1 MTDYVVESFRYGQLM
16 ELDPSKS
23 NDLNKIWTFLKGNFG
38 EVSVDTV
45 IGGIDLKNNP
55 WIGVGKTSPMATVD
69 EKEVSSHHFSSQKY
83 VNILLGLMIRSKG
96 YDLKIQEKDPMYSV
110 RKYMTVDGILSSWV
124 EVLLEETDLVVIDV
138 CETVKEKV
146 DENSACRF
154 ISNFQLNRWEASQL
168 FMKVIDAFYW
178 AGFDPSFAYPDSYD
192 VRRYWETKRR
202 SKTKTFNVQDP
213 YMSFL
218 LHLSLY
224 WVRKGGGMSQLLEEV
239 ATKDYRFSEISRT
252 TANLIRAANEEMK
265 VNPQGMTNGLM
276 ALYSTIHRQFKEPTT
291 RGSSPFDYYE
301 KEKIRYTVVPPCAAA
316 EKMTDEERQ
325 LWLSPQTF
333 LILTDLFG
341 DSSTVSNRLVELK
354 TAFRTEMQFEEA
366 LSILVSKASLPGDAF
381 PLIRKDVESKKK
393 LSDLTALVEI
403 TQRLIREQGYNSGSI
418 SMASFQ
424 SLDFSKLM
432 EILLLEITKRV

>member
-96 YDLKIQEKDPMYSV
+96 YDLKIQENDPMYSV
-110 RKYMTVDGILSSWV
+110 RKYMTVDGILSSWL
-124 EVLLEETDLVVIDV
+124 EVLLEDTDVVVVDSFEV
-138 CETVKEKV
+138 VKEKV
-146 DENSACRF
+146 DENSSCRF

-168 FMKVIDAFYW
+168 FMKVVDGFYW
-178 AGFDPSFAYPDSYD
+178 GGFDPSFAYPDTYD

-202 SKTKTFNVQDP
+202 SNSKTFHIQDP
-213 YMSFL
+213 YLSFL

-224 WVRKGGGMSQLLEEV
+224 WVRKGGGMPQLLEEIV
-239 ATKDYRFSEISRT
+239 TKDYRFSEISRT
-252 TANLIRAANEEMK
+252 TANLVRAANEEMK
-265 VNPQGMTNGLM
+265 QNPQGMTTGLM
-276 ALYSTIHRQFKEPTT
+276 ALYSMIHRQYKEK
-291 RGSSPFDYYE
+291 GSKPFDYYE
-301 KEKIRYTVVPPCAAA
+301 KEKIRYTVVPPSSAA
-316 EKMTDEERQ
+316 EKMTEEDRQ
-325 LWLSPQTF
+325 LWISPQTF
-333 LILTDLFG
+333 IILTDLFG

-403 TQRLIREQGYNSGSI
+403 TQRLIREKSYNSGSI
-418 SMASFQ
+418 SMSSFQ